1 MPVFDASGGV
11 SGAAARH
18 LMQVMQSQRERRRRV
33 AAGEAPVAAAGEGG
47 GGEVSALSGTPLR
60 TSAARSNWELVQRSV
75 GHGLLCRERTCGP
88 GRLCINCNISAGLS
102 LFDAIRQRD
111 VAKVDE
117 VLAAGVDC
125 GATPMVYHPGQTALH
140 LAAEHDFAEA
150 VSRIHARAPH
160 TLEGESMSGVGTP
173 LHAALWA
180 GARGAAACLLG
191 LGASTRKFSRSGMT
205 PIELVVAST
214 KYRSGRDKEAMLR
227 LLEASGCSTADVGRS
242 GRAPRRTA
250 EVYLRRA
257 RDALAKGRE
266 QHAKYAAEAEAE
278 AEVEAEGKGKGKGE
292 GRRPSWVTPPLPVA
306 DLERAVAEADAVL
319 LWIGIG
325 TEGRERWKR
334 RRLAFLVRLKVQAPT
349 GQEAEAAEVQVAEES
364 LDLEETA
371 AAWRDILCLAP
382 DAVFREI
389 VRRI

>member
-33 AAGEAPVAAAGEGG
+33 AAGEAPSALAAAAGEGG

-88 GRLCINCNISAGLS
+88 GRLCINCSISAGLS

-117 VLAAGVDC
+117 LLAAGVDC
-125 GATPMVYHPGQTALH
+125 GATPMVYQPGQTALH

-150 VSRIHARAPH
+150 VARVHARAPH

-214 KYRSGRDKEAMLR
+214 KYRSGRDKEAMLQ

-266 QHAKYAAEAEAE
+266 QHAKYAAE
-278 AEVEAEGKGKGKGE
+278 VEGKGKDEGKGE
-292 GRRPSWVTPPLPVA
+292 GKWPSWVTPPLPVT

-334 RRLAFLVRLKVQAPT
+334 RRLAFLVRLKGQAPA
-349 GQEAEAAEVQVAEES
+349 GQEAEAAEAQAAQGS